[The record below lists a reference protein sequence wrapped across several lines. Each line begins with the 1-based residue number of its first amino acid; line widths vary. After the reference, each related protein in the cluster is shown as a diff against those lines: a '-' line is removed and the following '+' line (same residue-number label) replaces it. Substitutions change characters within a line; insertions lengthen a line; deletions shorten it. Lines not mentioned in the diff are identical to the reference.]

1 MTSEA
6 RNRVNDICLNV
17 SAKDDVVFNTLL
29 RSGDLRLKSTYGF
42 KLHYLSLGPTGLEGS
57 LRSPLLV
64 YIK

>member
-1 MTSEA
+1 VTSEA

-17 SAKDDVVFNTLL
+17 SAKDDVVFKNPPMVF
-29 RSGDLRLKSTYGF
+29 F

-57 LRSPLLV
+57 LCSPLLV